1 MKRRAIA
8 GNCNLMRFALFTSFV
23 AFLFAFCYS
32 PVVSAQSNT
41 TRTRI
46 HVPDDSPDPALVAAR
61 AAMDHKDYAEAVR
74 SYKEYLEKRPDDA
87 EAHFDLGNAYASL
100 KQTPDAKAEY
110 EKAISLDS
118 KLDAAY
124 VNLGITLMET
134 EPAEAVEPFQKAAA
148 LVPNQA
154 RPQFLLGWAYE
165 RSGKPTLAI
174 EHYRA
179 AEKLDDSNSD
189 IHFAL
194 GRVFLASNQP
204 ADAETEFRAT
214 IASDPSNA
222 QAHLG
227 LSQALMAHNKSE
239 EAAAELG
246 KYLEARPGDT
256 AARVAHALALAT
268 LGKSEEALAE
278 LDRAAGPSQ
287 ESLSALKLRAQV
299 LFQLKRYDDAIA
311 VLEKAAKLAPQDAD
325 IPAQIG
331 HVYLEKRAY
340 SDAARELL
348 VAFKMNPQSNDV
360 LGEIVAAEYL
370 GKNYESALKALDLL
384 SQREE
389 LPPGTVF
396 IRATCYDKLGQA
408 AQALDWYQ
416 KFLQLN
422 RDQNNDMYF
431 EATARVRFLTREI
444 KEKKK

>member
-1 MKRRAIA
+1 MKHRITARD
-8 GNCNLMRFALFTSFV
+8 CHLPQLALF
-23 AFLFAFCYS
+23 AFFGFAFCYPPS
-32 PVVSAQSNT
+32 TSAQSNT

-46 HVPDDSPDPALVAAR
+46 HVADDTPDPALVAAR
-61 AAMDHKDYAEAVR
+61 GAMDHKDYAEAVR
-74 SYKEYLEKRPDDA
+74 SYKEYLAKKPDDA
-87 EAHFDLGNAYASL
+87 DAHFDLGNAYASL
-100 KQTPDAKAEY
+100 KQAADAKTEY
-110 EKAISLDS
+110 EKAISLDP

-134 EPAEAVEPFQKAAA
+134 DPAAAVEPFQKAAD
-148 LVPNQA
+148 LLPKEA

-165 RSGKPTLAI
+165 RSGKPSLAI

-179 AEKLDDSNSD
+179 AEKLDEKNSD

-194 GRVFLASNQP
+194 GRALLTSNQP
-204 ADAETEFRAT
+204 ADAEMEFRAA
-214 IASDPSNA
+214 IASDASNP

-227 LSQALMAHNKSE
+227 LSQALMAQKKSE
-239 EAAAELG
+239 EAASELG
-246 KYLEARPGDT
+246 VYLQSQPNDSE
-256 AARVAHALALAT
+256 ARVARVLALAKQ
-268 LGKSEEALAE
+268 GKNEDALAE
-278 LDRAAGPSQ
+278 LDRAVGTGQ
-287 ESLSALKLRAQV
+287 ESLSALKLRAQI
-299 LFQLKRYDDAIA
+299 LFQLKRYDDAIP
-311 VLEKAAKLAPQDAD
+311 VLQRAAALAPQDPD

-340 SDAARELL
+340 PDATRELL
-348 VAFKMNPQSNDV
+348 IAFKMNPQSNDV

-389 LPPGTVF
+389 LPSGTVF

-422 RDQNNDMYF
+422 KDENNDMYF
-431 EATARVRFLTREI
+431 EATARVRFLTREL

>member
-1 MKRRAIA
+1 MNHRITARDCHLTQFASVVLL
-8 GNCNLMRFALFTSFV
+8 GFAL
-23 AFLFAFCYS
+23 CY
-32 PVVSAQSNT
+32 PLPASAQSNT

-46 HVPDDSPDPALVAAR
+46 HVAEDTPDPALVAAR

-74 SYKEYLEKRPDDA
+74 SYKEYLAKKPDDPD
-87 EAHFDLGNAYASL
+87 AHFDLGNAYASL
-100 KQTPDAKAEY
+100 KQSADAKIEY
-110 EKAISLDS
+110 EKAISLDP
-118 KLDAAY
+118 KLDVAY

-134 EPAEAVEPFQKAAA
+134 DPAAAVEPFQKAAD
-148 LVPNQA
+148 LLPKEA

-165 RSGKPTLAI
+165 RSGKLSLAI

-179 AEKLDDSNSD
+179 AEKLDEKHSD

-194 GRVFLASNQP
+194 GRALLTSNQP
-204 ADAETEFRAT
+204 TDAETEFRAA
-214 IASDPSNA
+214 IASDASNT

-227 LSQALMAHNKSE
+227 LSQALMAQKKSE
-239 EAAAELG
+239 EAASELG
-246 KYLEARPGDT
+246 VYLRAQPNDSE
-256 AARVAHALALAT
+256 ARVARALALAKQ
-268 LGKSEEALAE
+268 GKNEDALAE
-278 LDRAAGPSQ
+278 LDRAVGAGQ
-287 ESLSALKLRAQV
+287 ESLSALKLRAQI
-299 LFQLKRYDDAIA
+299 LFQLKRYDDAIP
-311 VLEKAAKLAPQDAD
+311 VLQKAAALAPQDPD

-331 HVYLEKRAY
+331 HIYLEKRAY
-340 SDAARELL
+340 PDAARELL

-389 LPPGTVF
+389 LPSGTVF

-422 RDQNNDMYF
+422 KDENNDMYF
-431 EATARVRFLTREI
+431 EATARVRFLTREL

>member
-1 MKRRAIA
+1 
-8 GNCNLMRFALFTSFV
+8 V
-23 AFLFAFCYS
+23 AAFCGFAFFFTLRA
-32 PVVSAQSNT
+32 SAQSNT

-46 HVPDDSPDPALVAAR
+46 HVAEDSPDPALVAAR
-61 AAMDHKDYAEAVR
+61 AAMDHNDYAEAIR
-74 SYKEYLEKRPDDA
+74 SYKEYLAKKPNDA
-87 EAHFDLGNAYASL
+87 DAHFDLGNAYASL
-100 KQTPDAKAEY
+100 KQTADAKTEY
-110 EKAISLDS
+110 EKAISLDP

-124 VNLGITLMET
+124 MNLGITLMDT
-134 EPAEAVEPFQKAAA
+134 DPAAAIEPLQKAAE
-148 LVPNQA
+148 LLPKEA
-154 RPQFLLGWAYE
+154 RPQFLLGWAFE
-165 RSGKPTLAI
+165 RSGNRTAAI
-174 EHYRA
+174 DHYRLA
-179 AEKLDDSNSD
+179 KKLDEKNSD
-189 IHFAL
+189 VRFAL
-194 GRVFLASNQP
+194 GRALLTSNQP
-204 ADAETEFRAT
+204 ADAEAEFRAA
-214 IASDPSNA
+214 IATDAANA

-227 LSQALMAHNKSE
+227 LSQALMAEKQYE

-246 KYLEARPGDT
+246 AYLEGQPNDSEVRIS
-256 AARVAHALALAT
+256 RALALAK
-268 LGKSEEALAE
+268 LGKNEDALAE
-278 LDRAAGPSQ
+278 LDRAAASGP
-287 ESLSALKLRAQV
+287 ESLSALKLRGQI
-299 LFQLKRYDDAIA
+299 LFQLKRYDDAIP
-311 VLEKAAKLAPQDAD
+311 VLQKAAALSPNDPD

-389 LPPGTVF
+389 LPAGTVF

-422 RDQNNDMYF
+422 KDQNNDMYF
-431 EATARVRFLTREI
+431 EATARVRFLTREL

>member
-1 MKRRAIA
+1 MKHRAA
-8 GNCNLMRFALFTSFV
+8 ARHSRWMQFALFAFLSV
-23 AFLFAFCYS
+23 AFCNS
-32 PVVSAQSNT
+32 PVASAQSNT

-46 HVPDDSPDPALVAAR
+46 HVPDDAPDPALIAAR

-74 SYKEYLEKRPDDA
+74 SYKEYLAKKPDDA

-100 KQTPDAKAEY
+100 KQVADAKAEY
-110 EKAISLDS
+110 EKAISLDP

-124 VNLGITLMET
+124 VNLGITIMDT
-134 EPAEAVEPFQKAAA
+134 DPAAAIEPLQKAAA
-148 LVPNQA
+148 LLPNEA

-165 RSGKPTLAI
+165 RSGKAPLAI

-179 AEKLDDSNSD
+179 AEQLDEKNSD

-194 GRVFLASNQP
+194 GRVLLTSHQP
-204 ADAETEFRAT
+204 ADAETEFRAA
-214 IASDPSNA
+214 IASDSSNA

-227 LSQALMAHNKSE
+227 LSQALAAQKKSE

-246 KYLEARPGDT
+246 IYLEAQPNDSE
-256 AARVAHALALAT
+256 ARVSRALALAKA
-268 LGKSEEALAE
+268 GKNEEALAE
-278 LDRAAGPSQ
+278 LDRAAASGQ
-287 ESLSALKLRAQV
+287 ESLSALRLRGQI
-299 LFQLKRYDDAIA
+299 LFQLKRYDDAIS

-325 IPAQIG
+325 LPAQIG
-331 HVYLEKRAY
+331 HVYLEKHAY
-340 SDAARELL
+340 PDAARELL

-360 LGEIVAAEYL
+360 LGELVAAEYL

-422 RDQNNDMYF
+422 KDENNDMYF
-431 EATARVRFLTREI
+431 EATARIRFLTREL
-444 KEKKK
+444 KEKKR

>member
-1 MKRRAIA
+1 MKHRAA
-8 GNCNLMRFALFTSFV
+8 ARHSRWMQFALFAFLIV
-23 AFLFAFCYS
+23 AFCNS
-32 PVVSAQSNT
+32 PVASAQSNT

-46 HVPDDSPDPALVAAR
+46 HVPDDTPDPALIAAR
-61 AAMDHKDYAEAVR
+61 AAMDHKDYAEAIR
-74 SYKEYLEKRPDDA
+74 SYKEYLAKKPDDA

-100 KQTPDAKAEY
+100 KQVADAKAEY
-110 EKAISLDS
+110 EKAISLDP

-124 VNLGITLMET
+124 VNLGITIMDT
-134 EPAEAVEPFQKAAA
+134 DPAAAIEPLQKAAA
-148 LVPNQA
+148 LLPNEA

-165 RSGKPTLAI
+165 RSGKALLAI

-179 AEKLDDSNSD
+179 AEQLDDKNSD

-194 GRVFLASNQP
+194 GRVLLTSHQP
-204 ADAETEFRAT
+204 ADAETEFRAA
-214 IASDPSNA
+214 IASDSSNA

-227 LSQALMAHNKSE
+227 LSQALAAQKKSE

-246 KYLEARPGDT
+246 IYLEAQPNDSE
-256 AARVAHALALAT
+256 ARVSRALALAKA
-268 LGKSEEALAE
+268 GKNEDALAE
-278 LDRAAGPSQ
+278 LDRAAASGQ
-287 ESLSALKLRAQV
+287 ESLSALRLRGQI
-299 LFQLKRYDDAIA
+299 LFQLKRYDDAIS

-325 IPAQIG
+325 LPAQIG
-331 HVYLEKRAY
+331 HVYLEKHAY
-340 SDAARELL
+340 PDAARELL
-348 VAFKMNPQSNDV
+348 VAYKMNPKSNDV
-360 LGEIVAAEYL
+360 LGELVAAEYL

-422 RDQNNDMYF
+422 KDENNDMYF
-431 EATARVRFLTREI
+431 EATARIRFLTRQL
-444 KEKKK
+444 KEKKR

>member
-1 MKRRAIA
+1 MKHRITRD
-8 GNCNLMRFALFTSFV
+8 CHLTQFASVVLLGFT
-23 AFLFAFCYS
+23 LCY
-32 PVVSAQSNT
+32 PLPAAAQSNT

-46 HVPDDSPDPALVAAR
+46 QVAEDTPDPALVAAR

-74 SYKEYLEKRPDDA
+74 SYKGYLAKKPDDA
-87 EAHFDLGNAYASL
+87 DAHFDLGNAYASL
-100 KQTPDAKAEY
+100 KQSADAKIEY
-110 EKAISLDS
+110 EKAISLDP
-118 KLDAAY
+118 KLDVAY
-124 VNLGITLMET
+124 INLGITLMET
-134 EPAEAVEPFQKAAA
+134 DPAAAVEPFQKAAD
-148 LVPNQA
+148 LLPKEA

-165 RSGKPTLAI
+165 RSGKLSPAI
-174 EHYRA
+174 ERYRA
-179 AEKLDDSNSD
+179 AEKVDDKNSD

-194 GRVFLASNQP
+194 GRALLTSNQP
-204 ADAETEFRAT
+204 ADAETEFRAA
-214 IASDPSNA
+214 IASDASNP

-227 LSQALMAHNKSE
+227 LSQALMAQKKSE
-239 EAAAELG
+239 EAASELG
-246 KYLEARPGDT
+246 VYLREQPNDSE
-256 AARVAHALALAT
+256 ARVARALALAKQ
-268 LGKSEEALAE
+268 GKNEDALAE
-278 LDRAAGPSQ
+278 LDRAVGTGQ
-287 ESLSALKLRAQV
+287 ESFSALKLRAQI
-299 LFQLKRYDDAIA
+299 LFQLKRYDDAIP
-311 VLEKAAKLAPQDAD
+311 VLQKAAALAPQDPD

-340 SDAARELL
+340 PDAARELL

-416 KFLQLN
+416 KFLHLN
-422 RDQNNDMYF
+422 KDENNDMYF
-431 EATARVRFLTREI
+431 EATARVRFLTREL

>member
-1 MKRRAIA
+1 MKHRAA
-8 GNCNLMRFALFTSFV
+8 ARHSRWMQFALF
-23 AFLFAFCYS
+23 AFFSFAFCLS
-32 PVVSAQSNT
+32 PVASAQSNT

-46 HVPDDSPDPALVAAR
+46 HIADDTPDPALIAAR

-74 SYKEYLEKRPDDA
+74 SYKEYLAKKPDDA

-100 KQTPDAKAEY
+100 KQVADAKAEY
-110 EKAISLDS
+110 EKAISLDP

-124 VNLGITLMET
+124 VNLGITLMDT
-134 EPAEAVEPFQKAAA
+134 DPAAAIEPLQKAAA
-148 LVPNQA
+148 LLPNEA

-165 RSGKPTLAI
+165 RSAKAPLAI

-179 AEKLDDSNSD
+179 AEKLDEKNSD

-194 GRVFLASNQP
+194 GRVLLTSNQP
-204 ADAETEFRAT
+204 AEAETEFRAA
-214 IASDPSNA
+214 IASDASNA

-227 LSQALMAHNKSE
+227 LSQALAAQKKSE

-246 KYLEARPGDT
+246 KYLEAQPSDSE
-256 AARVAHALALAT
+256 ARVSRALALAK
-268 LGKSEEALAE
+268 LGKNEEALAE
-278 LDRAAGPSQ
+278 LDRAAGSNQ
-287 ESLSALKLRAQV
+287 ETLSALKLRGQI
-299 LFQLKRYDDAIA
+299 LFQLKRYDDAIS

-340 SDAARELL
+340 PDAVRELL

-360 LGEIVAAEYL
+360 LGELVAAEYL

-384 SQREE
+384 SQRQE

-422 RDQNNDMYF
+422 KDENNDMYF
-431 EATARVRFLTREI
+431 EATARVRFLTREL
-444 KEKKK
+444 KEKKR

>member
-1 MKRRAIA
+1 MKHRAA
-8 GNCNLMRFALFTSFV
+8 ARDYRWMRFALFT
-23 AFLFAFCYS
+23 FLSFAFWY
-32 PVVSAQSNT
+32 PPAASAQSHT
-41 TRTRI
+41 TKTRI
-46 HVPDDSPDPALVAAR
+46 HVEDDAPDPALIAAR

-74 SYKEYLEKRPDDA
+74 SYKEYLAKKPNDA
-87 EAHFDLGNAYASL
+87 DAHFDLGNAYASL
-100 KQTPDAKAEY
+100 KQTADAKAEY
-110 EKAISLDS
+110 EKAVSLDP

-124 VNLGITLMET
+124 VNLGITLMDT
-134 EPAEAVEPFQKAAA
+134 DPAAAIEPLQKAAA
-148 LVPNQA
+148 LLPNEA

-165 RSGKPTLAI
+165 RSGKAPLAI

-179 AEKLDDSNSD
+179 AEKLDEKNSD

-194 GRVFLASNQP
+194 GRILLTSNQP
-204 ADAETEFRAT
+204 AEAETEFRAA
-214 IASDPSNA
+214 IASDPLNA

-227 LSQALMAHNKSE
+227 LSQALMAQKKSE
-239 EAAAELG
+239 EGAAELG
-246 KYLEARPGDT
+246 KYLEAQPNDSE
-256 AARVAHALALAT
+256 ARVSRALALAK
-268 LGKSEEALAE
+268 LGKNEDALAE
-278 LDRAAGPSQ
+278 LDRAAGSGQ
-287 ESLSALKLRAQV
+287 ESLSALRLRGQI
-299 LFQLKRYDDAIA
+299 LFQLKRYDDAIT

-340 SDAARELL
+340 PDAARELL

-360 LGEIVAAEYL
+360 LGELVAAEYL

-384 SQREE
+384 SQRQE

-422 RDQNNDMYF
+422 KDENNDMYF

-444 KEKKK
+444 KEKKR

>member
-1 MKRRAIA
+1 MKHRITARD
-8 GNCNLMRFALFTSFV
+8 CHLTQFASVVLLGFT
-23 AFLFAFCYS
+23 LCYPLS
-32 PVVSAQSNT
+32 ASAQSNT

-46 HVPDDSPDPALVAAR
+46 HVPDDAPDPTLVAAR

-74 SYKEYLEKRPDDA
+74 SYKEYLAKKPDDA
-87 EAHFDLGNAYASL
+87 DAHFGLGNAYASL
-100 KQTPDAKAEY
+100 KQSADAKIAY
-110 EKAISLDS
+110 EKAISLDP
-118 KLDAAY
+118 KLDVAY
-124 VNLGITLMET
+124 INLGITLMET
-134 EPAEAVEPFQKAAA
+134 DPGAAVEPFQRAAD
-148 LVPNQA
+148 LLPKEA

-165 RSGKPTLAI
+165 RSGKPSLAI

-179 AEKLDDSNSD
+179 AEKLDEKNSD

-194 GRVFLASNQP
+194 GRALLTSNQP
-204 ADAETEFRAT
+204 ADAETEFRSA
-214 IASDPSNA
+214 IASDTSNP

-227 LSQALMAHNKSE
+227 LSQALMAQKKNE
-239 EAAAELG
+239 EAALELG
-246 KYLEARPGDT
+246 LYLQAQPNDSEV
-256 AARVAHALALAT
+256 RVSRALALAKQ
-268 LGKSEEALAE
+268 GKNEDALAE
-278 LDRAAGPSQ
+278 LDRAVGTGQ
-287 ESLSALKLRAQV
+287 ESLSALKLRAQI
-299 LFQLKRYDDAIA
+299 LFQLKRYDDAIP
-311 VLEKAAKLAPQDAD
+311 VLQKAAALAPQDPD

-340 SDAARELL
+340 PDAARELL

-422 RDQNNDMYF
+422 KDENNDMYF
-431 EATARVRFLTREI
+431 EATARVRFLTREL

>member
-1 MKRRAIA
+1 MKHRAA
-8 GNCNLMRFALFTSFV
+8 ARYSRWMRFALFT
-23 AFLFAFCYS
+23 FLSFAFWY
-32 PVVSAQSNT
+32 PPAASAQSHT

-46 HVPDDSPDPALVAAR
+46 HVGDDTADPALAAAR

-74 SYKEYLEKRPDDA
+74 SYKEYLAKKPDDA

-100 KQTPDAKAEY
+100 KQAADAKTEY
-110 EKAISLDS
+110 EKAISLDP

-124 VNLGITLMET
+124 VNLGITLMDSD
-134 EPAEAVEPFQKAAA
+134 PAAAVEPLQKAAA
-148 LVPNQA
+148 LLPNEA

-165 RSGKPTLAI
+165 RSGKAPLAI

-179 AEKLDDSNSD
+179 AEKLDEKNSD

-194 GRVFLASNQP
+194 GRVLLTSNQP
-204 ADAETEFRAT
+204 AEAETEFRAA

-222 QAHLG
+222 QGHLG
-227 LSQALMAHNKSE
+227 LSQALAAQKKSE

-246 KYLEARPGDT
+246 KYLEAQPNDSE
-256 AARVAHALALAT
+256 ARLSRALALAK
-268 LGKSEEALAE
+268 LGKNEDALAE
-278 LDRAAGPSQ
+278 LDRAAGSGQ
-287 ESLSALKLRAQV
+287 ESLSALKLRGQI
-299 LFQLKRYDDAIA
+299 LFQLKRYDDAIS

-331 HVYLEKRAY
+331 HVYLEKHAY
-340 SDAARELL
+340 PDAARELL

-360 LGEIVAAEYL
+360 LGELVAAEYL

-384 SQREE
+384 SQRQE

-422 RDQNNDMYF
+422 KDENNDMYF
-431 EATARVRFLTREI
+431 EATARVRFLAREL
-444 KEKKK
+444 KEKKR

>member
-1 MKRRAIA
+1 MKHRAIP
-8 GNCNLMRFALFTSFV
+8 GNCDLMGFALF
-23 AFLFAFCYS
+23 AFLSFAFYCS
-32 PVVSAQSNT
+32 PIASAQSNT

-46 HVPDDSPDPALVAAR
+46 HVPDDAPDPALVAAR
-61 AAMDHKDYAEAVR
+61 AAMEHKDYAEAVR
-74 SYKEYLEKRPDDA
+74 SYKEYLAKKPDDA
-87 EAHFDLGNAYASL
+87 DGHFDLGNAYASL
-100 KQTPDAKAEY
+100 KQTADAKAEY

-134 EPAEAVEPFQKAAA
+134 DPAAAVEPFQKAAA
-148 LVPNQA
+148 LLPDQA
-154 RPQFLLGWAYE
+154 RPQFLVGWAYE
-165 RSGKPTLAI
+165 RSGKPALAV

-179 AEKLDDSNSD
+179 AEKLDDKNSD

-194 GRVFLASNQP
+194 GRVLLASNQP
-204 ADAETEFRAT
+204 ADAETEFRAA
-214 IASDPSNA
+214 IASDPSNS

-227 LSQALMAHNKSE
+227 LSQALMAENKSE

-246 KYLEARPGDT
+246 KYVEAQPNDT
-256 AARVAHALALAT
+256 AARVAYALALAK
-268 LGKSEEALAE
+268 LGKNEDALAE

-287 ESLSALKLRAQV
+287 ESLSALKLRGQV

-311 VLEKAAKLAPQDAD
+311 VLERAAKLAPQDAD

-340 SDAARELL
+340 PDAARELL
-348 VAFKMNPQSNDV
+348 LAFKMNPQSNEV

-408 AQALDWYQ
+408 VQALDWYQ

-422 RDQNNDMYF
+422 KDQNNDMYF

>member
-1 MKRRAIA
+1 MKHRAA
-8 GNCNLMRFALFTSFV
+8 ARDYRWMRFALFT
-23 AFLFAFCYS
+23 FLSFAFWY
-32 PVVSAQSNT
+32 PPAASAQSHT
-41 TRTRI
+41 TKTRI
-46 HVPDDSPDPALVAAR
+46 HVEDDAPDPALIAAR

-74 SYKEYLEKRPDDA
+74 SYKEYLAKKPNDA
-87 EAHFDLGNAYASL
+87 DAHFDLGNAYASL
-100 KQTPDAKAEY
+100 KQTADAKAEY
-110 EKAISLDS
+110 EKAVSLDP

-124 VNLGITLMET
+124 VNLGITLMDT
-134 EPAEAVEPFQKAAA
+134 DPAAAIEPLQKAAA
-148 LVPNQA
+148 LLPNEA

-165 RSGKPTLAI
+165 RSGKAPLAI

-179 AEKLDDSNSD
+179 AEKLDEKNSD

-194 GRVFLASNQP
+194 GRILLTSNQP
-204 ADAETEFRAT
+204 AEAETEFRAA
-214 IASDPSNA
+214 IASDPLNA

-227 LSQALMAHNKSE
+227 LSQALMAQKKSE
-239 EAAAELG
+239 EGAAELG
-246 KYLEARPGDT
+246 KYLEAQPNDSE
-256 AARVAHALALAT
+256 ARVSRALALAK
-268 LGKSEEALAE
+268 LGKNEDALAE
-278 LDRAAGPSQ
+278 LDRAAGSGQ
-287 ESLSALKLRAQV
+287 ESLSALRLRGQI
-299 LFQLKRYDDAIA
+299 LFQLKRYDDAIT

-340 SDAARELL
+340 PDAARELL
-348 VAFKMNPQSNDV
+348 VAFKMNPQSSDV
-360 LGEIVAAEYL
+360 LGELVAAEYL

-384 SQREE
+384 SQRQE

-422 RDQNNDMYF
+422 KDENNDMYF

-444 KEKKK
+444 KEKKR